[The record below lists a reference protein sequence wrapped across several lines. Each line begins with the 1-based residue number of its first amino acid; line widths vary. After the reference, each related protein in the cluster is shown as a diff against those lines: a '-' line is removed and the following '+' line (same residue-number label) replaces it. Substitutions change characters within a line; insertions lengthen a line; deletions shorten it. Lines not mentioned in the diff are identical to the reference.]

1 MRPTRPLVA
10 ACVIATAALAAP
22 APRASA
28 QDAPA
33 PQVAPAGGA
42 SADAGTPGR
51 APDPAA
57 DADPGEAR
65 TLQPFVASYEAWY
78 EGKHAGTATMRVV
91 RDDAASRWRVDL
103 AVRGDRGFAG
113 IVNLN
118 IEQST
123 VFDVVGDVYRP
134 LSQATTRK
142 AALFFNR
149 RTIGTYDWDSNTARW
164 TGDVSKARRVPVP
177 IGHGDMSGLLIN
189 LAVIR
194 DAQPGATLQYRFVDN
209 GRARDYHYRVSA
221 EPESVT
227 VAELSYRALKVERTN
242 GGNDEMILWVADGV
256 PTPVRILQR
265 EDGEDAVDLRL
276 VEYRAAQ

>member
-1 MRPTRPLVA
+1 MRPLPSLT
-10 ACVIATAALAAP
+10 CVLATAALAAALP
-22 APRASA
+22 HASA
-28 QDAPA
+28 QERAAPPA
-33 PQVAPAGGA
+33 TPSSVAPASVPTDLPAPA
-42 SADAGTPGR
+42 SATDAEASGSR
-51 APDPAA
+51 A
-57 DADPGEAR
+57 
-65 TLQPFVASYEAWY
+65 LQPFVASYEAWY
-78 EGKHAGTATMRVV
+78 EGRHAGTATMQVV

-103 AVRGDRGFAG
+103 GVRGDRGFAG

-123 VFDVVGDVYRP
+123 VFDVAGEVYRP

-149 RTIGTYDWDSNTARW
+149 RTTGTYDWRASTARW
-164 TGDVSKARRVPVP
+164 TGDVSKERRVPVP
-177 IGHGDMSGLLIN
+177 IEHGDMSGLLIN

-194 DAQPGATLQYRFVDN
+194 DAEPGATLQYRFVDN
-209 GRARDYHYRVSA
+209 GRARDYQYQVSA

>member
-1 MRPTRPLVA
+1 MRPAVPLIA
-10 ACVIATAALAAP
+10 ACVLATAALVATM
-22 APRASA
+22 PRASA

-33 PQVAPAGGA
+33 PNAATEATTPDQATSP
-42 SADAGTPGR
+42 SADAGMDEP
-51 APDPAA
+51 
-57 DADPGEAR
+57 R

-78 EGKHAGTATMRVV
+78 EGRHAGTATMQVV

-103 AVRGDRGFAG
+103 GVRGDRGFAG

-123 VFDVVGDVYRP
+123 VFDVAGEVYRP

-149 RTIGTYDWDSNTARW
+149 RTTGTYDWRANTARW
-164 TGDVSKARRVPVP
+164 TGDVSKERRVPVP
-177 IGHGDMSGLLIN
+177 IEHGDMSGLLIN

-194 DAQPGATLQYRFVDN
+194 DAEPGATLQYRFVDN
-209 GRARDYHYRVSA
+209 GRARDYHYQVSA